1 MIPALPLFPS
11 LLSPIYSLR
20 FVGVSWLHSGL
31 TPVGRV
37 RCDYSWHG
45 IYPIGNGGSGI
56 GTDFYLQKII
66 RQKYSPRQY
75 QATGEV
81 CCFGHTHSQTN
92 HKWPDMGLSITHSKT
107 IWTYYGV
114 GSNFSS
120 WEYSS
125 RGPMSPRPYPV
136 QDPFPPCRCNRHPLT
151 HSYPQTHSHTNQNPI
166 THYHWMPTSS
176 ATVVPYHRLTHNPNQ
191 PTPQTHSTTI
201 DHRPKH
207 TLPPLPHNPR
217 HCYREDVVLE
227 DPRLPLLLPPLH
239 GVLGLRK
246 KGFLGLRR
254 GESSCRTKT
263 RERREGREMK
273 EREERKKIKYYLNL

>member
-1 MIPALPLFPS
+1 MIPALPPFPS
-11 LLSPIYSLR
+11 PLSPIYSLR

-92 HKWPDMGLSITHSKT
+92 HKWSDMALSIMHSKT

-114 GSNFSS
+114 GPNFSS
-120 WEYSS
+120 WEYLG
-125 RGPMSPRPYPV
+125 RGPMSLRPYPL
-136 QDPFPPCRCNRHPLT
+136 QDPLPLCRRNRHPLT
-151 HSYPQTHSHTNQNPI
+151 HSYPQTHHAAATHWPKTHSHTNQNPI
-166 THYHWMPTSS
+166 THYHRMPTS
-176 ATVVPYHRLTHNPNQ
+176 TTTIVPHHRLTHNPNQ

-201 DHRPKH
+201 DHRLKRTP
-207 TLPPLPHNPR
+207 PPLPHNPR
-217 HCYREDVVLE
+217 HCYREDNILLE
-227 DPRLPLLLPPLH
+227 DPRLPQLLPYM
-239 GVLGLRK
+239 GFWVWGEERVAVEK
-246 KGFLGLRR
+246 KQ
-254 GESSCRTKT
+254 
-263 RERREGREMK
+263 
-273 EREERKKIKYYLNL
+273 EREEKADKWKREKRERK